1 MYSLEYLPLL
11 DQEEEEGMDSMVRLC
26 LRRVRS
32 MYDVL
37 SSFVYYSRVFVA
49 I

>member
-1 MYSLEYLPLL
+1 MMYSLEYLPLL
-11 DQEEEEGMDSMVRLC
+11 DQEEDMDSMVRLC

-32 MYDVL
+32 IYDVL
-37 SSFVYYSRVFVA
+37 SSFVHYSRVFVT